1 MYLSVPWFA
10 FFRIAFC
17 LAVSSLVI
25 FALTGVGF
33 AQTCDPPPIQFN
45 AKTENIFTAE
55 QEMYLGE
62 IILDKVRNGYGVI
75 DDPAATAYLQRIGD
89 RLSRHLPN
97 SGIKFRFMVSDYPD
111 TNAFAFPG
119 GIIMVTRKMVN
130 FVKNEDE
137 LAGVMAHELGHA
149 TVRHGGLDWSKYF
162 TSLLN
167 VKSVGDRQDVFD
179 KYNQVIDLWNTKTI
193 KTGSNHEDNQQLEAD
208 KMGMF
213 ALVAAGYDPSQF
225 PQFWVRLTK
234 AKKRSGL
241 SAIFG
246 SSNPADKRLKEMLD
260 QFQTLPPACRDQKA
274 GAASA
279 DFEAW
284 RTAVVTYSTAPKTEV
299 IPGVINAQEFIPL
312 RSEIEH
318 LKFSPNGQFIISQDA
333 STITVLTRDPLK
345 VLFKVPAI
353 DARPGWFSADSSEV
367 IVVSNSLHVQKW
379 NIAAKKMTSE
389 FEVSIP
395 DPFWQSAIS
404 PNGDQIVVYHYN
416 GDLALYDI
424 KTGNELFREKK
435 FQVPDPYSVR
445 FWVFFRQLTPDG
457 ELPLLSMNFSPD
469 GKYVLV
475 SQDMSPQNTEGGGVP
490 LDLNPR
496 IFSLI
501 GDDWISVPLTFKMFG
516 LNIKEGTTLAVGD
529 NIKKLVRIGF
539 GFIGPDQV
547 IGRVDSDI
555 QKSGIFSFPDGK
567 RLEQFELGGTN
578 FSQSTPGDNIVVR
591 PVNGAAVGV
600 FDLKQKK
607 YVFAG
612 KKNALDVSGNQ
623 VVAERK
629 NGELAI
635 YKIGAIEPVATVIL
649 PKSDFGSLRTVT
661 FSDDGQWLAAS
672 ERSRGAV
679 WNLET
684 GERRFHMRSFRG
696 SYIAPDGKVYADFP
710 KLGDTPRSIATMDTT
725 TMAVTAGT
733 EIKDKLVNQYGKYV
747 LISRSLNKAD
757 IDADKKLDKPD
768 KKDGDKPFQEEAP
781 DRRVGFRQTA
791 IEMRDAQTGA
801 ILWTREFR
809 AETPR
814 SIVCPVHNSMILA
827 WAAKSQAATE
837 IIKQNPELQQKLKSL
852 NDLDGDFLIEILDP
866 SNGAVRGHF
875 LLETGQGSFGVQGI
889 TVAGDYLVVDDDEN
903 RQIIYS
909 ISKGTLIRR
918 VFGSKGTFSDQNGLI
933 AVENTEGRLSVIDMA
948 SGREVSQIVL
958 KKGIAAMT
966 FSPDG
971 KRLFLLTRDQIAYI
985 LDAAKLSNS
994 PQAN

>member
-1 MYLSVPWFA
+1 M
-10 FFRIAFC
+10 IAVVIS
-17 LAVSSLVI
+17 AVSVN
-25 FALTGVGF
+25 FG
-33 AQTCDPPPIQFN
+33 QTCEPPAIQFN

-62 IILDKVRNGYGVI
+62 IMLEKVRNGYGVI

-97 SGIKFRFMVSDYPD
+97 SGIKFKFMVSDLPD

-130 FVKNEDE
+130 FVKSEDE
-137 LAGVMAHELGHA
+137 LAGVIAHELGHA
-149 TVRHGGLDWSKYF
+149 TVRHGGLDWSKYS

-179 KYNQVIDLWNTKTI
+179 KYNQVIDLWNTKTV

-208 KMGMF
+208 RMGMF
-213 ALVAAGYDPSQF
+213 ALVAAGYDASQF

-234 AKKRSGL
+234 AKKRGGL

-246 SSNPADKRLKEMLD
+246 SSNAADKRLKEMLD

-274 GAASA
+274 GAASV

-284 RTAVVTYSTAPKTEV
+284 RTAVITYSSAAKTEI
-299 IPGVINAQEFIPL
+299 IPGVINAQEFNPL

-318 LKFSPNGQFIISQDA
+318 LKFSPNGQYILSQDA

-345 VLFKVPAI
+345 VLFKVPAV

-367 IVVSNSLHVQKW
+367 VVVSTSLHVQKW
-379 NIAAKKMTSE
+379 NIAAKKLTSE
-389 FEVSIP
+389 SEVSIP

-404 PNGDQIVVYHYN
+404 PNGDQIVLYHYN

-424 KTGNELFREKK
+424 RTGNELFREKK
-435 FQVPDPYSVR
+435 FYVPDEFDLFGWSFLR
-445 FWVFFRQLTPDG
+445 RLSDDG
-457 ELPLLSMNFSPD
+457 ELPLMSMNFSPD
-469 GKYVLV
+469 GKYLLV
-475 SQDMSPQNTEGGGVP
+475 TQDMTPPNSAGIATHTNDITGTFIIIGGPYGLSP
-490 LDLNPR
+490 R
-496 IFSLI
+496 ARKF
-501 GDDWISVPLTFKMFG
+501 FG
-516 LNIKEGTTLAVGD
+516 LNISERKTFPVGE
-529 NIKKLVRIGF
+529 NVKSLVRLGF
-539 GFIGPDQV
+539 GFVGADRV
-547 IGRVDSDI
+547 VGRVEEDI
-555 QKSGIFSFPDGK
+555 KKSGIFSFPTGE
-567 RLEQFELGGTN
+567 RLDQFELGGSSFT
-578 FSQSTPGDNIVVR
+578 QSTPGDYVVVR

-612 KKNALDVSGNQ
+612 KKSALDVSGDS
-623 VVAERK
+623 VIAERK

-635 YKIGAIEPVATVIL
+635 YKIGTTEPSATVIL

-661 FSDDGQWLAAS
+661 FSDDGNWLAAS

-710 KLGDTPRSIATMDTT
+710 KLDATPRSIAALDPTSLSVSQGMQLKD
-725 TMAVTAGT
+725 G
-733 EIKDKLVNQYGKYV
+733 EIRQYGKYV
-747 LISRSLNKAD
+747 VTRRALKKEPSAD
-757 IDADKKLDKPD
+757 EEKKDKKG
-768 KKDGDKPFQEEAP
+768 GDKPFTDEPP
-781 DRRVGFRQTA
+781 DPRVASRQTVM
-791 IEMRDAQTGA
+791 EVNDAQTGA
-801 ILWTREFR
+801 SLWTREFR
-809 AETPR
+809 TMTPR
-814 SIVCPVHNSMILA
+814 VYLNPIHNTMVLVWPVKSP
-827 WAAKSQAATE
+827 AAAE
-837 IIKQNPELQQKLKSL
+837 LIKQRPDLQVKVKTSKE
-852 NDLDGDFLIEILDP
+852 NDGDLLVQILDP
-866 SNGAVRGHF
+866 ATGVVKSHF

-903 RQIIYS
+903 RQLIYS
-909 ISKGTLIRR
+909 VSKGTLIRR
-918 VFGSKGTFSDQNGLI
+918 IFGSKGTFSDQNGLI
-933 AVENTEGRLSVIDMA
+933 AVENTEGRISVIDIA
-948 SGREVSQIVL
+948 TGREIGQIVL
-958 KKGIAAMT
+958 KKGIATMT

-985 LDAAKLSNS
+985 LDASKLANL